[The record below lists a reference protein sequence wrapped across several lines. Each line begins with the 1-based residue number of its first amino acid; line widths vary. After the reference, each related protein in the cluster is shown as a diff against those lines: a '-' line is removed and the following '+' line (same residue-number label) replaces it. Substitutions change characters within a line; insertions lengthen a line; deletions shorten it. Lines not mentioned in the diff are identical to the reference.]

1 MNKTKQAFQPV
12 RIHHLPRPVTVN
24 SNQDTEIVEVINL
37 QIFATLSAFERSL
50 VKTVW
55 AFGETITM
63 GSSIAEVIK

>member
-12 RIHHLPRPVTVN
+12 RIHHLPSVN
-24 SNQDTEIVEVINL
+24 SNQDTEIVEVTNA

-63 GSSIAEVIK
+63 GSSIGEVIK

>member
-12 RIHHLPRPVTVN
+12 RIHHLPSVN
-24 SNQDTEIVEVINL
+24 SNQDTEIVEVTNP

-63 GSSIAEVIK
+63 CSSIGEVIK

>member
-12 RIHHLPRPVTVN
+12 RINNLPSLN
-24 SNQDTEIVEVINL
+24 SNQDTEIVEVTNP

-63 GSSIAEVIK
+63 GSSIGEVIK

>member
-12 RIHHLPRPVTVN
+12 RIHHLPSVN
-24 SNQDTEIVEVINL
+24 SNQDTEIVEVTNP

-50 VKTVW
+50 VKTVL

>member
-12 RIHHLPRPVTVN
+12 RIHHLPSVN
-24 SNQDTEIVEVINL
+24 SNQDTELVEVTNP

-63 GSSIAEVIK
+63 GSSIGEVIK

>member
-12 RIHHLPRPVTVN
+12 RIHHLPSVN
-24 SNQDTEIVEVINL
+24 SNQDTEIVEGTNPH
-37 QIFATLSAFERSL
+37 IFATLSAFERSL

-63 GSSIAEVIK
+63 GSSIGEVIK

>member
-1 MNKTKQAFQPV
+1 MNKTKQAFQPI
-12 RIHHLPRPVTVN
+12 RIHPLPSVN
-24 SNQDTEIVEVINL
+24 SNQDTVEIVEVTNA

-63 GSSIAEVIK
+63 GSSIGEVIK

>member
-12 RIHHLPRPVTVN
+12 RIHHLPSVN
-24 SNQDTEIVEVINL
+24 SNQDTEIVEVTNP
-37 QIFATLSAFERSL
+37 QIFATLSAFERAL

-63 GSSIAEVIK
+63 GSSIGEVIK

>member
-12 RIHHLPRPVTVN
+12 RIHHLPSVN
-24 SNQDTEIVEVINL
+24 SNQDTEIVEVTNP

-63 GSSIAEVIK
+63 GSSIGEVIK

>member
-12 RIHHLPRPVTVN
+12 RIHHLPSVN
-24 SNQDTEIVEVINL
+24 SNQDTEIVEVTNP
-37 QIFATLSAFERSL
+37 QIFATLSAFERSI

-63 GSSIAEVIK
+63 GSAIGEVIK